1 MAFKADL
8 EHAFVTDANTLELFA
23 RATFSSLP
31 HRMQATIP
39 RANGTPWL
47 VVRAPWVEEAQGYDP
62 IRRPGELRWVADI
75 PGAAPSLVAH
85 WEDKGELAAVLQ
97 CCVRV
102 LPPHYDDPVL
112 RARHGPT

>member
-8 EHAFVTDANTLELFA
+8 EHAFVTDANTLELLA
-23 RATFSSLP
+23 RATFNSL
-31 HRMQATIP
+31 QATIP
-39 RANGTPWL
+39 RPNGTPWL
-47 VVRAPWVEEAQGYDP
+47 VVRAPWVDEPPP
-62 IRRPGELRWVADI
+62 ISRPGELRWVADI
-75 PGAAPSLVAH
+75 PGAAPSLIAH